1 MMHSNSKG
9 LSDISDDQ
17 IIQVLKLKGRCMT
30 YVVTNWLRDFD
41 KKIETPAVLRRLKK
55 LEKAGKVQRVKSA
68 YKTQICW
75 DIKYD

>member
-1 MMHSNSKG
+1 MTNSGKG

-17 IIQVLKLKGRCMT
+17 IIQVLKSHGRCMT

-41 KKIETPAVLRRLKK
+41 KKIDTPAVLRRLKK
-55 LEKAGKVQRVKSA
+55 LEKAGKVQRVKST

-75 DIKYD
+75 GVKHD